1 MTHYLRALAV
11 SLLCATVAWAQT
23 ITGSMSGTV
32 VDAQKQIVPG
42 ADVTITNER
51 TAEVRRTVT
60 NDVGAFNFPGLAPGP
75 YTVRAEL
82 AGFRPIESKGN
93 MVVAN
98 GRLAVPPLILQV
110 GGVTE
115 AVTVSAVGEAVATTT
130 TAHQAILDLKQVE
143 NLSIRGRDPVSLLK
157 ILPGV
162 SILDND
168 QEVFGGSFATNVPD
182 IQGGRGQT
190 IYIDGINAGD
200 GGGGGNLSGAT
211 SVDAIAE
218 VNVQLSAYTAEY
230 GLKGGSQIN
239 FITKSGGTEYHG
251 GAYWHVRNEA
261 FNSLN
266 YFNKKNNLP
275 KPLYRFSNLG
285 GSLGGPIPRIPKVN
299 SDGNKLFFFYNI
311 DDTQVKNP
319 QMPRYY
325 TMPTALERRGDFS
338 QTRTPNGALIRIID
352 PLTGQ
357 PFPGNR
363 IPENRAHPA
372 GLAFLNLLPM
382 PNIDGDGYNFV
393 YQEPSIDHPRRAQLL
408 RVDYRPTIL
417 DSIGLKWQDFYTK
430 SVGHNV
436 AGASAR
442 WGLVRQRYDFTHD
455 IGKIDYT
462 RILNTSTILEFS
474 AGAFRSTE
482 DGPPEDDIALAGLQR
497 ASYPALNALPQ
508 FAPQHNPLGLIP
520 EAQFG
525 AVQSGSGSSSTSG
538 SEVRPASD
546 IFYDNRWPITGEDSA
561 LNLALNLTHTRG
573 SHTFKLGV
581 MREHEV
587 FGQARSGIFA
597 GEFDFS
603 RDADNPADTDYAY
616 SNAFLGVVR
625 NYDEDLGRRPDFRIQ
640 KTWAWFVQDTWKIR
654 PSLTLDVGLRMYKW
668 DHPLSGSG
676 EASAFSFE
684 RFDPAWGGK
693 PPVLFEPVRVGG
705 ERMGRNPQTGE
716 IVPETFV
723 GLMVPGTGYTCGVIT
738 PGNPCDINGIVIQ
751 NDPNYRKGDAGF
763 VDPLPIQFDPRF
775 GLAWSPNPKTVI
787 RASTGIFHDGTGG
800 NDFRGGPAFQFR
812 RTTWY
817 TDLNNYLT
825 GGSAVSPVDVEG
837 IVRTN
842 PKRPSTHKY
851 TIGVERELG
860 WNIVADVAYVGEYT
874 RYLNDTFNY
883 NAVPAG
889 AEFRP
894 ENRDPTQT
902 PSASNP
908 RALPDVFLRPI
919 RGFGDIEID
928 EPVNSARYDSLQA
941 QVSRRFTG
949 NFEMAGSYTY
959 AKGYTIDRWQNNPLT
974 GTFRNYDDDLQ
985 DHVVVLSYLW
995 DVPGGARLLGDSA
1008 IARGFLNNWRIS
1020 GISTFA
1026 TGKWNEVTAAYSPS
1040 FEFSGGGE
1048 DCNFIHVNG
1057 DPNNGP
1063 RTEAEWFDT
1072 SVFSAATGRG
1082 DLGNVCNEN
1091 RTVEG
1096 PGHQNHDISLFKDFS
1111 LPKNQRITFKAEIY
1125 NLLDHVQFDDIDTS
1139 ARFNA
1144 RREQIDTNFG
1154 RATSAR
1160 NERRMVF
1167 SLRYAF

>member
-1 MTHYLRALAV
+1 MPKGFHVLTI
-11 SLLCATVAWAQT
+11 LLLTASAAGAQT
-23 ITGSMSGTV
+23 ISGSMSGTV
-32 VDAQKQIVPG
+32 VDAQKQVVPG
-42 ADVTITNER
+42 ADVVITNER
-51 TAEVRRTVT
+51 TGEVRRTVT
-60 NDVGAFNFPGLAPGP
+60 NEVGAFYFPGLAPGP
-75 YTVRAEL
+75 YSVRAEL
-82 AGFRPIESKGN
+82 TGFRPIESKGN
-93 MVVAN
+93 MVLAN
-98 GRLAVPPLILQV
+98 GRLAVPPLVLQV

-130 TAHQAILDLKQVE
+130 TAHEAILDLKQVE

-182 IQGGRGQT
+182 VQGGRGQT

-218 VNVQLSAYTAEY
+218 VNVQMSAYTAEY

-239 FITKSGGTEYHG
+239 FITKSGGSEYHG

-266 YFNKKNNLP
+266 YFNKKDNLP

-319 QMPRYY
+319 QQLRYY

-338 QTRTPNGALIRIID
+338 QTRTPNGALIRILD

-357 PFPGNR
+357 AFPGNR

-372 GLAFLNLLPM
+372 GVAFLNLLPT

-408 RVDYRPTIL
+408 RVDYRPSLL
-417 DSIGLKWQDFYTK
+417 DSISLKWQDFYTK

-436 AGASAR
+436 AGASSR

-482 DGPPEDDIALAGLQR
+482 DGPPADDIALAGLQR

-538 SEVRPASD
+538 SEVRPASN

-561 LNLALNLTHTRG
+561 LNLGVNLTHTRG
-573 SHTFKLGV
+573 AHTFKLGV

-603 RDADNPADTDYAY
+603 RDSDNPLDTDYAY

-640 KTWAWFVQDTWKIR
+640 KTWAWFVQDTWKLR
-654 PSLTLDVGLRMYKW
+654 PSLTLDIGLRMYKW

-684 RFDPAWGGK
+684 RFDPTWGGK
-693 PPVLFEPVRVGG
+693 PPLLFEPVRVNGD
-705 ERMGRNPQTGE
+705 RMGRNPQTGE
-716 IVPETFV
+716 IVPETFI

-738 PGNPCDINGIVIQ
+738 PGEPCEINGIVTQ
-751 NDPNYRKGDAGF
+751 NDPTYRDGDAGF

-787 RASTGIFHDGTGG
+787 RASTGLFHDGTGG

-817 TDLNNYLT
+817 TDLNSYLT
-825 GGSAVSPVDVEG
+825 GGSAVAPVDVEG
-837 IVRTN
+837 IVRTD

-851 TIGVERELG
+851 TVGIERELG

-889 AEFRP
+889 AEFLP

-928 EPVNSARYDSLQA
+928 EPINSARYDSLQA

-959 AKGYTIDRWQNNPLT
+959 AKGYTIDRWQGNPLT
-974 GTFRNYDDDLQ
+974 GTFRSYNGDLQ
-985 DHVVVLSYLW
+985 DHVLVLSYLY
-995 DVPGGARLLGDSA
+995 DIPGGAHLLGDSA
-1008 IARGFLNNWRIS
+1008 LARGLFNNWRIS

-1026 TGKWNEVTAAYSPS
+1026 SGKWFDVSTAYSPS

-1048 DCNFIHVNG
+1048 SCDFLYING
-1057 DPNNGP
+1057 DPNDGP

-1072 SVFSAATGRG
+1072 SVFSAARGRG
-1082 DLGNVCNEN
+1082 DLGGACGN
-1091 RTVEG
+1091 REVEG
-1096 PGHQNHDISLFKDFS
+1096 PGHQNHDISVFKDFS
-1111 LPKNQRITFKAEIY
+1111 LPGNQRVTFKAEVY

-1144 RREQIDTNFG
+1144 SGEQIDTNFG

-1167 SLRYAF
+1167 SLRYTF